1 MADTAEAGSG
11 SKKRSVAIIAAVLIG
26 LLVIGGALW
35 WVFTRAGTTKITA
48 YFDKSVGIYDGS
60 DVRVLGV
67 KVGTVESVEPQGDQ
81 VKVELR
87 VDRGIDI
94 PAGASAAQITPSVV
108 ADRYIQLTPVFTGG
122 DKMASGA
129 VIPIEK
135 TATPVEVDQLYS
147 SIDELASALGPEG
160 ANKNGA
166 LSDFVETGAAQP
178 RGQR

>member
-1 MADTAEAGSG
+1 MSIVGST
-11 SKKRSVAIIAAVLIG
+11 SPPVPV
-26 LLVIGGALW
+26 
-35 WVFTRAGTTKITA
+35 
-48 YFDKSVGIYDGS
+48 
-60 DVRVLGV
+60 
-67 KVGTVESVEPQGDQ
+67 P
-81 VKVELR
+81 
-87 VDRGIDI
+87 
-94 PAGASAAQITPSVV
+94 PQITPSVV

-166 LSDFVETGAAQP
+166 LSDFVETGAANLEGNGEALGDSITNLSDAARTLNDSRDNISAHHQEP
-178 RGQR
+178 GILLWALSRPTISRCASSTLSCRT